1 MTGAENLHASAVAL
15 AGRGI
20 LIRGAARSGKS
31 ALVLALLRRGPSL
44 GVDAEFVADDRVI
57 AEPSGETLRLSAP
70 AGLAGLIEISGIGI
84 VSEMARPS
92 VDLWL
97 VADLVP
103 PQTIQRHP
111 GAMKTEVG
119 GLTVPL
125 VRLPERAA
133 ALSADILF
141 TLALSGRLPE

>member
-15 AGRGI
+15 DGRGI

-44 GVDAEFVADDRVI
+44 GVAAQFVADDRVI
-57 AEPSGETLRLSAP
+57 AERHGETLRLSAP
-70 AGLAGLIEISGIGI
+70 ASLAGLIEISGVGI
-84 VSEMARPS
+84 VAETARPS

-103 PQTIQRHP
+103 PATIRRHP
-111 GAMKTEVG
+111 GALSAEIA

-125 VRLPERAA
+125 VRLPQREA

>member
-1 MTGAENLHASAVAL
+1 MGAENLHASAVAL
-15 AGRGI
+15 DGRGI

-31 ALVLALLRRGPSL
+31 TLVLALLRRGPSL
-44 GVDAEFVADDRVI
+44 GVAAQFVADDRVI
-57 AEPSGETLRLSAP
+57 AERHGETLRLSAP
-70 AGLAGLIEISGIGI
+70 ASLAGLIEISGVGI
-84 VSEMARPS
+84 VAETARQS

-103 PQTIQRHP
+103 PATILRHP
-111 GAMKTEVG
+111 GALSAEIA

-125 VRLPERAA
+125 VRLPQREA

>member
-15 AGRGI
+15 GGRGI

-57 AEPSGETLRLSAP
+57 AEPSGHTLRLSAP
-70 AGLAGLIEISGIGI
+70 ASLAGLIEISGIGL
-84 VSEMARPS
+84 VSETARPS

-97 VADLVP
+97 VADLAP
-103 PQTIQRHP
+103 PHTIVRHP
-111 GAMKTEVG
+111 GALRAEIA
-119 GLTVPL
+119 GLAVPL
-125 VRLPERAA
+125 VKLPERAA